1 MIRTHHVCCIDF
13 HQSTQIDTF
22 YIFILDCFRYLVH
35 IETIQTEELSKL
47 DALVN
52 EIVRQRKIV
61 DVKLTTTVF
70 QEKIL
75 YTVLIIIDD

>member
-1 MIRTHHVCCIDF
+1 M
-13 HQSTQIDTF
+13 QIDTF
-22 YIFILDCFRYLVH
+22 YVFIIDCFRYFMH

>member
-1 MIRTHHVCCIDF
+1 M
-13 HQSTQIDTF
+13 QIDTF
-22 YIFILDCFRYLVH
+22 YVFILDCNRYLVH

>member
-1 MIRTHHVCCIDF
+1 M
-13 HQSTQIDTF
+13 
-22 YIFILDCFRYLVH
+22 H